1 MRNVGCLID
10 APESTRP
17 GLASITDTIDVTA
30 AELLVHL
37 LNFVAPALF
46 VALVLAGVPRLFR
59 RARRAGAPAWW
70 AQAAIVFI
78 AGVAVLAGGLAW
90 FGHDGQI
97 ATYAAL
103 VVVCGTAQ
111 WLTGRGFSR

>member
-1 MRNVGCLID
+1 M
-10 APESTRP
+10 
-17 GLASITDTIDVTA
+17 TA
-30 AELLVHL
+30 TELLVHL

-46 VALVLAGVPRLFR
+46 IALLLTLVPRLFR
-59 RARRAGAPAWW
+59 RAKRAGAPAWW
-70 AQAAIVFI
+70 VQVAIVFA

-90 FGHDGQI
+90 FGHDGQM

-111 WLTGRGFSR
+111 WLAGRGFSR

>member
-1 MRNVGCLID
+1 LRIEAIG
-10 APESTRP
+10 ASTF
-17 GLASITDTIDVTA
+17 DMTA
-30 AELLVHL
+30 AELLIHL

-46 VALVLAGVPRLFR
+46 IALVLSLLPRIFR
-59 RARRAGAPAWW
+59 RTKRAGAPAWW
-70 AQAAIVFI
+70 VQATIVFI
-78 AGVAVLAGGLAW
+78 AGVVVLAAGLAW

-111 WLTGRGFSR
+111 WLVGRGFSR